1 MKSIFLF
8 STRFRYFLTEIPP
21 SILLIISIKY
31 NAGVDALMK
40 LYPLIII
47 LSGIIIFIGM
57 YFFRGVKINFE
68 EIKCIGLFSSKE
80 SAVINA
86 NKTLYISIL
95 PKRKILLELYGA
107 NDDFETYAW
116 LKSEEGT
123 QINLF
128 RAKAL
133 GNSSTVRKVL
143 SYFDI
148 EAEYIENAIKSENF
162 SADCKKIKL
171 TTETINNQ
179 KTFVIYFKET
189 V

>member
-1 MKSIFLF
+1 MKKTYLF
-8 STRFRYFLTEIPP
+8 CTKIGWFISLIP
-21 SILLIISIKY
+21 SIVLLIISIYY
-31 NAGVDALMK
+31 NESSTGLLK

-162 SADCKKIKL
+162 SADCEKIKL